1 MTITSVLDD
10 LDFIK
15 ELIYEL
21 VDDKGKDQNHYEKIR
36 DYVMRYMGPDAYA
49 IYENVVHYEGGV
61 YWIDDNA
68 TVKKIWKRMMH
79 IKSN

>member
-49 IYENVVHYEGGV
+49 IYENAVNCDGGT
-61 YWIDDNA
+61 YWIDDKT
-68 TVKKIWKRMMH
+68 TVEKIWKRMIH
-79 IKSN
+79 VKTT